1 VNYELLQRE
10 TREKAV
16 LPAPRRYVT
25 GTGST
30 GVAVERVHTMDLKP
44 GPYLLI
50 SRVRDLADMSHPSEH
65 ASVTA
70 EFEIL
75 PRR

>member
-1 VNYELLQRE
+1 
-10 TREKAV
+10 
-16 LPAPRRYVT
+16 
-25 GTGST
+25 
-30 GVAVERVHTMDLKP
+30 MDLKP

-50 SRVRDLADMSHPSEH
+50 SRVRDLADASHPVDH